1 MVSFKEAFDVA
12 LGVYRERYLDKC
24 RDLDSPVASRE
35 DYGALNEMSWVLVN
49 VFGLAPE
56 EVGELEREGFASVPV
71 S

>member
-35 DYGALNEMSWVLVN
+35 DYGALN
-49 VFGLAPE
+49 G
-56 EVGELEREGFASVPV
+56 V
-71 S
+71 SI